1 MAPLLLAFFTA
12 LVSSSLA
19 FSPPPSHFSSSS
31 SILLRNAPTT
41 TTTTRLNENFGF
53 SFAEDQVENTPN
65 VILGEA
71 NLKAWVNSVDP
82 NNMLN
87 RQVRMRQQQ
96 QQIVVLY

>member
-1 MAPLLLAFFTA
+1 
-12 LVSSSLA
+12 
-19 FSPPPSHFSSSS
+19 
-31 SILLRNAPTT
+31 
-41 TTTTRLNENFGF
+41 LNENFGF

-87 RQVRMRQQQ
+87 RQVRYASTTTNHIEFVDTSFRR
-96 QQIVVLY
+96 VLAFF